1 MQRRI
6 KGIHHGHFTSEFLF
20 PGNPLVDWLPVVR
33 NGERGW
39 KKTRGTEGW
48 LNWTGVVF
56 LTSTHPR
63 ELGLPAS
70 PSVFGRNERR
80 ITWPIARLMLTTRST
95 RMKLPRRARD
105 SRGKNI
111 D

>member
-1 MQRRI
+1 MQGGI
-6 KGIHHGHFTSEFLF
+6 KGIWHGHFTSEFLF
-20 PGNPLVDWLPVVR
+20 PGNPLADWLPVVR

-63 ELGLPAS
+63 QLGLQAS

-80 ITWPIARLMLTTRST
+80 ITWPIACFNTYNA
-95 RMKLPRRARD
+95 PG
-105 SRGKNI
+105 SRPSR
-111 D
+111 

>member
-1 MQRRI
+1 M

-63 ELGLPAS
+63 ELEVYQPHPRFSAG
-70 PSVFGRNERR
+70 
-80 ITWPIARLMLTTRST
+80 
-95 RMKLPRRARD
+95 MKD
-105 SRGKNI
+105 E
-111 D
+111 